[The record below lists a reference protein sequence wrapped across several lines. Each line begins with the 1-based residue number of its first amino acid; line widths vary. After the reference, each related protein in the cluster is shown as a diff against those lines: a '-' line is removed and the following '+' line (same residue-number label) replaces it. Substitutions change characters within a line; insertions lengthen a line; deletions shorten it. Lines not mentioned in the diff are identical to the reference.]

1 LRKIVRDDRNPN
13 ETCAE
18 EIMSSPLISIE
29 ANKTI
34 KDALVLM
41 CDKK

>member
-18 EIMSSPLISIE
+18 EGVTRRDRLIGIVTE
-29 ANKTI
+29 RRLLN
-34 KDALVLM
+34 ALATH
-41 CDKK
+41 